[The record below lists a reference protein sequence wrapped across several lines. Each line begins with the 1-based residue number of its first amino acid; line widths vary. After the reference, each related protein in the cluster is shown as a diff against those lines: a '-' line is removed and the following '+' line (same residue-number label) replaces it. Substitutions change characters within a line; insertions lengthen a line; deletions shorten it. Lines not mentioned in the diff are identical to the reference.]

1 MADRYDHI
9 DLAIARA
16 LRDGRLS
23 RRMLLRRGGAGA
35 ALFGTSAFLA
45 ACGIQPAA
53 SPSGSRAPSATPG
66 ATGTASATATA
77 TASASASATAAAS
90 ASASAS
96 PTESA
101 TASPT
106 ESPSPTAAASPAG
119 QLVWANWP
127 LYIDTDEEDKSKH
140 PSIEAFKE
148 ETGIDVRYSE
158 NISDNEEFFGTI
170 QPDLAAGRTPQYDLI
185 VMTDWMIA
193 KMASLGYL
201 EELNVANDVPNFTKN
216 AAAPYRDPW
225 FDKGNRYSVTYQAGI
240 TGIGYNIKAT
250 GRELTSFEDLLDP
263 KFKGKVGLFSEMRD
277 TMSLALLS
285 LGIDPAQATVEQAQ
299 QAQQKLLQAAEGGQF
314 RGFYGNEYTDELVNG
329 NLVATVAWS
338 GDVYQLALYD
348 DPDLRF
354 IIPKEGGMR
363 WSDNLAIPK
372 GAAHPVDAKAMM
384 DYLYDVEVATMLSEW
399 IGYFTPVEGVVD
411 LVLQHS
417 KEAEADD
424 DKEWADQLKVIAETI
439 VPTAEQLAQTHEYKN
454 LTEDEERQWNELFN
468 AVLQG

>member
-1 MADRYDHI
+1 
-9 DLAIARA
+9 
-16 LRDGRLS
+16 
-23 RRMLLRRGGAGA
+23 
-35 ALFGTSAFLA
+35 
-45 ACGIQPAA
+45 
-53 SPSGSRAPSATPG
+53 
-66 ATGTASATATA
+66 
-77 TASASASATAAAS
+77 
-90 ASASAS
+90 
-96 PTESA
+96 
-101 TASPT
+101 
-106 ESPSPTAAASPAG
+106 
-119 QLVWANWP
+119 
-127 LYIDTDEEDKSKH
+127 
-140 PSIEAFKE
+140 
-148 ETGIDVRYSE
+148 
-158 NISDNEEFFGTI
+158 
-170 QPDLAAGRTPQYDLI
+170 
-185 VMTDWMIA
+185 
-193 KMASLGYL
+193 
-201 EELNVANDVPNFTKN
+201 
-216 AAAPYRDPW
+216 
-225 FDKGNRYSVTYQAGI
+225 
-240 TGIGYNIKAT
+240 
-250 GRELTSFEDLLDP
+250 
-263 KFKGKVGLFSEMRD
+263 MRD